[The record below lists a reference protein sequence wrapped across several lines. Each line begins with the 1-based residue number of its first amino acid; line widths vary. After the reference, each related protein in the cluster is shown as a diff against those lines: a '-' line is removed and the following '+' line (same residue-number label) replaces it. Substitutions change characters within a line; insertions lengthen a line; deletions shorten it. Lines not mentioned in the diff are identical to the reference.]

1 MLRLFKAF
9 IFRLRRDL
17 TFRITLF
24 IGIGLAIFMTALYLI
39 LEYSLNLEVGESGI
53 KIKML
58 TGQGMLISSLSPAQ
72 NFGIAIPVNL
82 ISFTIIEFMHG
93 TIRNKIIAG
102 NSKGKIYASLFLSGL
117 IFSIVL
123 MTVYASLC
131 TLLGTIF
138 GGFHPT
144 EGINPSAILSGGGNA
159 RVSTQYIVRIIIVSL
174 TSYVS
179 ITSFAVFIATL
190 TRQIGGA
197 IPIVIIGILFCY
209 LFATIVATS
218 SLLSDN
224 LDTLVT
230 ATRIFDPLYAQNEQ
244 FFEVVNAETG
254 EMIQKMK
261 DETFIA
267 AIINNL
273 VYATLFFLAGF
284 FIFKKRDVK

>member
-24 IGIGLAIFMTALYLI
+24 IGIGLALFMTVLYLI
-39 LEYSLNLEVGESGI
+39 LEYTLNAEAGEAGI

-82 ISFTIIEFMHG
+82 ISFTIIEFTHG

-102 NSKGKIYASLFLSGL
+102 NSKGKIYASLFLSGI

-123 MTVYASLC
+123 MAVYASLC

-138 GGFHPT
+138 GGFNPT
-144 EGINPSAILSGGGNA
+144 DGINPTAIMNGSGNA
-159 RVSTQYIVRIIIVSL
+159 KVSGQYIVRIIIVSIV
-174 TSYVS
+174 SYVS

-209 LFATIVATS
+209 LFATVISTAA
-218 SLLSDN
+218 LLSDS
-224 LDTLVT
+224 LDTLINV
-230 ATRIFDPLYAQNEQ
+230 TRIVDPLFAQNEQ
-244 FFEVVNAETG
+244 FFEIVNSETG
-254 EMIQKMK
+254 EMIQKMR
-261 DETFIA
+261 DETFVA
-267 AIINNL
+267 AIISNI
-273 VYATLFFLAGF
+273 VYASLFFFAGF

>member
-9 IFRLRRDL
+9 LFRLRRDL

-24 IGIGLAIFMTALYLI
+24 IGIGLAVFMTVLYLI
-39 LEYSLNLEVGESGI
+39 LEYTLNAELEEGGI
-53 KIKML
+53 SIKML

-82 ISFTIIEFMHG
+82 ISFTIIEFTHG

-123 MTVYASLC
+123 IIVYATLC

-138 GGFHPT
+138 GGFNPT
-144 EGINPSAILSGGGNA
+144 DGINPTSIMNGGGNA
-159 RVSTQYIVRIIIVSL
+159 RISTQYLIRIIIVSL
-174 TSYVS
+174 VSYVS
-179 ITSFAVFIATL
+179 ISSFAVFIATL

-209 LFATIVATS
+209 LFATIVSTAN
-218 SLLSDN
+218 LLSDS
-224 LDTLVT
+224 LDTLINVT
-230 ATRIFDPLYAQNEQ
+230 RMVDPLYAQSEQ
-244 FFEVVNAETG
+244 FFEVVNSETG

-261 DETFIA
+261 DETFIS

-273 VYATLFFLAGF
+273 VYAALFFMAGLL
-284 FIFKKRDVK
+284 IFKKRDVK